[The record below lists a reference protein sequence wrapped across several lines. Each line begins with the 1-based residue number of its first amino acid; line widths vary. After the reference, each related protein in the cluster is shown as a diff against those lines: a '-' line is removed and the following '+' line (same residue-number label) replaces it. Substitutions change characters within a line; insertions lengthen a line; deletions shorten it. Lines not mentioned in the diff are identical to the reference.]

1 MATWTSDELT
11 AIGDAEELNLASQRG
26 DGTLRRPVT
35 MWAVRVGDE
44 LYVRCMNG
52 RSGTWYRG
60 TQTRHQG
67 RIFAGGVTTDVTF
80 ADADPADTGLH
91 DQIDEIYRTKYRHYG
106 ADVIGGVVNPESR
119 AATIKL
125 VPERSS

>member
-1 MATWTSDELT
+1 MATWTNDELT
-11 AIGDAEELNLASQRG
+11 AIGETEELDLVSRRD

-35 MWAVRVGDE
+35 MWVVRVGDD

-52 RSGTWYRG
+52 RSGAWYRG

-67 RIFAGGVTTDVTF
+67 RISAGGVEADVGFT
-80 ADADPADTGLH
+80 DADPADSAVH
-91 DQIDEIYRTKYRHYG
+91 DRIDEVYRTKYRRYG
-106 ADVIGGVVNPESR
+106 PNIIGGVVNPGSR

-125 VPERSS
+125 VPER